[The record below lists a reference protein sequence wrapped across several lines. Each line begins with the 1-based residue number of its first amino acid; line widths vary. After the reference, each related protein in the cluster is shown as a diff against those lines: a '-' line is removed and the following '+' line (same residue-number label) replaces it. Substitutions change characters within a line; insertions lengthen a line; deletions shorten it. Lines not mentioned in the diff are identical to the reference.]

1 MGINLKI
8 AARFLKSNKAQ
19 TILIALGIA
28 LGVTVQI
35 FLGLLIKNLNN
46 DQINQIVGGTSQIT
60 INNKENSSKA
70 FGNYDSIINNIKSN
84 HKEISEITGVLDTPG
99 IITKGEASTSILVRG
114 MDYGNGANIYNVQK
128 DLVKGNMPES
138 KDQVVIGEG
147 IAKKYDYKVGQKI
160 TFAEANMQKKTVE
173 VSGIANFNVAQ
184 LNNSWVVT
192 KLNYAQDLFNEK
204 GKVNSIEMKLYNKDI
219 FSADTIAKSIQG
231 TLNSSLQVTN
241 WKETNPSLLNA
252 LSGQSS
258 SSMTIQVFIIIS
270 VAMSI
275 AGVLAVSVMQ
285 KSKQIGILKAMGI
298 RNSGAASIF
307 IYQGGI
313 LGVIGSIVGGILG
326 VVLFEVFS
334 HAIKTPAGAPIVTG
348 HIYASYLVISII
360 IAIVVAILAAV
371 FAASKSLKLDPM
383 EVIRNN

>member
-8 AARFLKSNKAQ
+8 AGRFLKSNKAQ

-46 DQINQIVGGTSQIT
+46 DQINQIVGNTSQIT
-60 INNKENSSKA
+60 INNKENSSKI
-70 FGNYDSIINNIKSN
+70 FDNYDAIIHNVKTDYPQV
-84 HKEISEITGVLDTPG
+84 SEITGVLDTPG
-99 IITKGEASTSILVRG
+99 MITKGGTSNSILVRG
-114 MDYGNGANIYNVQK
+114 MDYGQGQNIYDVQK
-128 DLVKGNMPES
+128 DLVKGNMPTKEG
-138 KDQVVIGEG
+138 QVVIGEG
-147 IAKKYDYKVGQKI
+147 IAKKFDYKVGDKV
-160 TFAEANMQKKTVE
+160 TFSEPNMQTKTVE
-173 VSGIANFNVAQ
+173 VSGIANFGVSQ
-184 LNNSWVVT
+184 LNNSWLVT
-192 KLNYAQDLFNEK
+192 NLNYAQELFNEK
-204 GKVNSIEMKLYNKDI
+204 GEVNSIEMKLYNKDI
-219 FSADTIAKSIQG
+219 FQADTIATGISKNVNNDL
-231 TLNSSLQVTN
+231 TVTN
-241 WKETNPSLLNA
+241 WKSTNPQLLAA

-298 RNSGAASIF
+298 RNSGAAAIF

-313 LGVIGSIVGGILG
+313 LGVIGAIVGGILG
-326 VVLFEVFS
+326 IGLFEAFS
-334 HAIKTPAGAPIVTG
+334 NLIRTPSGAAIVTG
-348 HIYASYLVISII
+348 HIYVGYLFVSMI
-360 IAIVVAILAAV
+360 IAIIVAILAAV

>member
-8 AARFLKSNKAQ
+8 ASRFLKSNKAQ

-46 DQINQIVGGTSQIT
+46 DQINQIVGNTSQIT
-60 INNKENSSKA
+60 INNKENSSKT
-70 FGNYDSIINNIKSN
+70 FGNYDSIINNIKAN
-84 HKEISEITGVLDTPG
+84 HKEVSEITGVLDTPG
-99 IITKGEASTSILVRG
+99 LITKGEASTSILVRG
-114 MDYGNGANIYNVQK
+114 MDFGNGANIYDVQK
-128 DLVKGNMPES
+128 DLVKGTMPEA

-160 TFAEANMQKKTVE
+160 TFSEANMQKKTVV

-298 RNSGAASIF
+298 KNSGAASIF

-326 VVLFEVFS
+326 VGLFEVFS
-334 HAIKTPAGAPIVTG
+334 NAIKTPSGAPIVTG
-348 HIYASYLVISII
+348 HIYVSYLIISIV

>member
-8 AARFLKSNKAQ
+8 AGRFLKSSKAQ
-19 TILIALGIA
+19 TTLIALGIA

-46 DQINQIVGGTSQIT
+46 DQINQIVGNTSQIT
-60 INNKENSSKA
+60 INNKDNSSKV
-70 FGNYDSIINNIKSN
+70 FENYDSIINTIK
-84 HKEISEITGVLDTPG
+84 KDYPQVSEITGVLDTPG
-99 IITKGEASTSILVRG
+99 IITKGSASTSILVRG
-114 MDYGNGANIYNVQK
+114 MNFGQGQNIYGVTK
-128 DLVKGNMPES
+128 DLVKGNMPTKEN
-138 KDQVVIGEG
+138 QVVIGEG
-147 IAKKYDYKVGQKI
+147 IAKKYGYNVGDKI
-160 TFAEANMQKKTVE
+160 TFSEPNMGTKTVV
-173 VSGIANFNVAQ
+173 VSGIANFQVAQ
-184 LNNSWVVT
+184 LNNSWMVT
-192 KLNYAQDLFNEK
+192 DLNYAQNLFGEK

-219 FSADTIAKSIQG
+219 FTADTIASGIQG
-231 TLNSSLQVTN
+231 KINNSLQVTN

-298 RNSGAASIF
+298 KNRGAAAIF

-326 VVLFEVFS
+326 VGLFELFS
-334 HAIKTPAGAPIVTG
+334 NAIKTPSGAPIVTG
-348 HIYASYLVISII
+348 HVYIGYLLVSMI
-360 IAIVVAILAAV
+360 IAIIVAILAAV